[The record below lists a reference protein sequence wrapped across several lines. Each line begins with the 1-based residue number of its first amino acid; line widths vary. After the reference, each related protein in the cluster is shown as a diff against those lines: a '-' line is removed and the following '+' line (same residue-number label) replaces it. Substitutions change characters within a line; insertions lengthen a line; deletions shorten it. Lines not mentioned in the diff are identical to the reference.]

1 MPTVTEKNTQYSWR
15 YMRAREEENMPTV
28 RVNDIDMYYEIYG
41 EGEPVVLIAGLNSDH
56 TLYQKLRIIA
66 LLAERYKV
74 VAFDNR
80 GVGQTDKPDIPY
92 SIEMMADDTAGLL
105 NALGIEQAHLLGTS
119 MGGRIAVALALQHPS
134 RVKSLILVSTIMKS
148 LKGTPMTWSHLRVS
162 LMLRIPMIRGP
173 HPYYAVA
180 RQLEASRAYD
190 CMDRLNEIHVPTLI
204 LHGKKD
210 KSAPYHLAEA
220 MQSGIKGSKML
231 TFDGGHL
238 FFILRQQQF
247 IEAIVDFWDVSKFI

>member
-1 MPTVTEKNTQYSWR
+1 
-15 YMRAREEENMPTV
+15 MPTV
-28 RVNDIDMYYEIYG
+28 RVNDIDMYYEIHG

-56 TLYQKLRIIA
+56 TLYQKVGLIPR
-66 LLAERYKV
+66 LAESYTV

-105 NALGIEQAHLLGTS
+105 SALGIEQAHILGMS
-119 MGGRIAVALALQHPS
+119 MGGRIAAAFALKHPQQ
-134 RVKSLILVSTIMKS
+134 VKSLILVSTILKS
-148 LKGTPMTWSHLRVS
+148 LKGTPMTWARFRVN
-162 LMLRIPMIRGP
+162 LMLKIPMIRGP

-180 RQLEASRAYD
+180 RQLEASRTYD

-210 KSAPYHLAEA
+210 KSAPYRLAEA
-220 MQSGIKGSKML
+220 MHSGIKGSKMI
-231 TFDGGHL
+231 TFPGGHL
-238 FFILRQQQF
+238 FFIVRPKQF
-247 IEAIVDFWDVSKFI
+247 IEAIADFLGSLYQTRKNVR

>member
-1 MPTVTEKNTQYSWR
+1 
-15 YMRAREEENMPTV
+15 MPTV
-28 RVNDIDMYYEIYG
+28 RVNDIDMYYEIHG
-41 EGEPVVLIAGLNSDH
+41 QGEPVVLIAGLNSDH
-56 TLYQKLRIIA
+56 TLYRGIIPR
-66 LLAERYKV
+66 LAERYQV

-105 NALGIEQAHLLGTS
+105 HALGITQAHILGTS
-119 MGGRIAVALALQHPS
+119 MGGRIAAALALQHPQQ
-134 RVKSLILVSTIMKS
+134 VKSLILVSTVLKS
-148 LKGTPMTWSHLRVS
+148 LKGAPMTWSRRLIP
-162 LMLRIPMIRGP
+162 LMLKIPMIRGP

-180 RQLEASRAYD
+180 RQREASLTYD

-220 MQSGIKGSKML
+220 MQSGIKDSEMI
-231 TFDGGHL
+231 TFHGGHL
-238 FFILRQQQF
+238 FFIVRPQQF
-247 IEAIVDFWDVSKFI
+247 MDAISDFLDSSKLHVNMNKAV